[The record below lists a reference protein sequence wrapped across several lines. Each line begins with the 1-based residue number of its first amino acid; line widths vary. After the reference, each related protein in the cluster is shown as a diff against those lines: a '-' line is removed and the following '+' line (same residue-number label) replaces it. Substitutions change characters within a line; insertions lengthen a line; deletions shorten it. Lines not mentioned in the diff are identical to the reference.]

1 MARRLS
7 HILIMITLILATAGV
22 TVTRHYCG
30 DQLKQI
36 SLSGE
41 PKSCCGDHCN
51 CCHNETFTQKVTN
64 DYLFSNDVHIPTVK
78 SFTLD
83 WMVAPSVLAFTMADY
98 SLSLH
103 SSDIPYTSPPL
114 IADNPPA
121 VLQVFL
127 C

>member
-30 DQLKQI
+30 NELKKI
-36 SLSGE
+36 TLAGE

-64 DYLFSNDVHIPTVK
+64 DYLSSNDVHAPAAKVIA
-78 SFTLD
+78 LD
-83 WMVAPSVLAFTMADY
+83 WLEAPSVLAF
-98 SLSLH
+98 SLSNPTLTLH
-103 SSDIPYTSPPL
+103 SGHLPYNSPPL

-121 VLQVFL
+121 MLQVFL

>member
-30 DQLKQI
+30 NQLKNI
-36 SLSGE
+36 SLNSE

-64 DYLFSNDVHIPTVK
+64 DYLSSNDVQAPAIK
-78 SFTLD
+78 IISLD
-83 WMVAPSVLAFTMADY
+83 WMVAPSVLSFTLTEP
-98 SLSLH
+98 SLALH
-103 SSDIPYTSPPL
+103 SSYIPYNSPPL

-121 VLQVFL
+121 QLQVFL